1 MSDRPVKR
9 SLTLH
14 GHRTSVS
21 LETPFWEALQEIAAE
36 RGAPLSR
43 IVAEIDDS
51 RNVAAGAGLATALRL
66 YILAHF
72 RARSTPLAGQQP
84 GVTDP
89 AGDE

>member
-36 RGAPLSR
+36 RKISLAKLA
-43 IVAEIDDS
+43 AEIDDT
-51 RNVAAGAGLATALRL
+51 RGTGAGLATALRIF
-66 YILAHF
+66 ILEHY
-72 RARSTPLAGQQP
+72 RALAAQA
-84 GVTDP
+84 VEK
-89 AGDE
+89 AE

>member
-36 RGAPLSR
+36 RKISLAKLA
-43 IVAEIDDS
+43 AEIDDT
-51 RNVAAGAGLATALRL
+51 RGTGAGLATALRIF
-66 YILAHF
+66 ILEHY
-72 RARSTPLAGQQP
+72 RALAAQ
-84 GVTDP
+84 VVEK
-89 AGDE
+89 AE

>member
-36 RGAPLSR
+36 RKISLAKLA
-43 IVAEIDDS
+43 VEIDDT
-51 RNVAAGAGLATALRL
+51 RGTGAGLATALRIF
-66 YILAHF
+66 ILEHY
-72 RARSTPLAGQQP
+72 RALAAQA
-84 GVTDP
+84 VEK
-89 AGDE
+89 AE

>member
-36 RGAPLSR
+36 RKISLAKLA
-43 IVAEIDDS
+43 AEIDDT
-51 RNVAAGAGLATALRL
+51 RGTGAGLATALRIF
-66 YILAHF
+66 ILEHY
-72 RARSTPLAGQQP
+72 RTLAAQA
-84 GVTDP
+84 VEK
-89 AGDE
+89 AE

>member
-36 RGAPLSR
+36 RKISLAKLA
-43 IVAEIDDS
+43 VEIDDT
-51 RNVAAGAGLATALRL
+51 RGTGAGLATALRIF
-66 YILAHF
+66 ILEHY
-72 RARSTPLAGQQP
+72 RALAAQ
-84 GVTDP
+84 
-89 AGDE
+89 AAEKAE

>member
-36 RGAPLSR
+36 RKISLAKLA
-43 IVAEIDDS
+43 AEIDDT
-51 RNVAAGAGLATALRL
+51 RGTGAGLATALRIF
-66 YILAHF
+66 ILEHY
-72 RARSTPLAGQQP
+72 RALAAQAAEKAQ
-84 GVTDP
+84 
-89 AGDE
+89 